1 MLIEAVEEPVTYRWP
16 SGEIRLEPGC
26 PVYLPESRAL
36 RLLAKAQGRVRLA
49 EPVGPDWLAE
59 WRTLA
64 RITNGIRADDPRF
77 QPAMTALEQCDRAYL
92 AGDWPAFQQA
102 AQQVRQAVE
111 WGSAGQ

>member
-49 EPVGPDWLAE
+49 EPANPEWLAE

-64 RITNGIRADDPRF
+64 RITDGVTGDEPRF
-77 QPAMTALEQCDRAYL
+77 QPAMAALEQCDVAFL
-92 AGDWPAFQQA
+92 AGDWPAFQRAA
-102 AQQVRQAVE
+102 AQVWRAVQLE
-111 WGSAGQ
+111 HER

>member
-49 EPVGPDWLAE
+49 EPANPEWLAE

-64 RITNGIRADDPRF
+64 RIINGITADDSRF
-77 QPAMTALEQCDRAYL
+77 QPVMATLEQCDTAYL
-92 AGDWPAFQQA
+92 AGDWPAFHQA
-102 AQQVRQAVE
+102 IQRVCEAVE
-111 WGSAGQ
+111 RGATQR